1 MNPAVPTAAAPAYGA
16 LFYVAAV
23 NIIIWA
29 GIFLY
34 LVYLDRKV
42 RAASDTVSR
51 RSQED
56 PK

>member
-1 MNPAVPTAAAPAYGA
+1 MTDLAPAANVPAYGA
-16 LFYVAAV
+16 LFYVASV

-42 RAASDTVSR
+42 RKASRHLSP
-51 RSQED
+51 EGK
-56 PK
+56 P

>member
-1 MNPAVPTAAAPAYGA
+1 MTDLVPAASVPAQGA

-42 RAASDTVSR
+42 RNASRHISSEGR
-51 RSQED
+51 
-56 PK
+56 P

>member
-1 MNPAVPTAAAPAYGA
+1 LIDLAPAASVPAQGA

-42 RAASDTVSR
+42 RNASRHLSP
-51 RSQED
+51 EGK
-56 PK
+56 P

>member
-1 MNPAVPTAAAPAYGA
+1 MTDLAPAAVVPAQGA

-42 RAASDTVSR
+42 RNASRHLS
-51 RSQED
+51 SEGK
-56 PK
+56 P